1 MTFEN
6 NMVFE
11 TKMDV
16 VYVSL
21 FGKDREKYKIKED
34 HALFVRK
41 FEEWLWQEK
50 IWPFKTIVSGGG
62 RWEGYFSLSDWP
74 QIKNWLIENGA
85 SEGEI

>member
-41 FEEWLWQEK
+41 FEEWL
-50 IWPFKTIVSGGG
+50 
-62 RWEGYFSLSDWP
+62 
-74 QIKNWLIENGA
+74 
-85 SEGEI
+85 